1 MKTKYERKPVRDGCW
16 QTHKGWKPL
25 YPNETGSMQMCRA
38 TLYPKPAGFE
48 GWAAHYKCSNPECGH
63 RYTDEEAKIAL
74 SAARG
79 RSYRKREW
87 NKIGTAINKAK
98 FTKTGDADHDR
109 RVDER
114 IAMNSQ
120 VTINGTPLMMDTQT
134 GWEAA
139 IKAAFRVAMAS
150 TPAPTNMKEE

>member
-25 YPNETGSMQMCRA
+25 YPDETGEMRKCRA
-38 TLYPKPAGFE
+38 TLNPLPYG
-48 GWAAHYKCSNPECGH
+48 GYKCSNPMCGQE
-63 RYTDEEAKIAL
+63 YTDEDARSAL
-74 SAARG
+74 AGAIR
-79 RSYRKREW
+79 RSRNKHAW
-87 NKIGTAINKAK
+87 NEIGTAINKAK

-120 VTINGTPLMMDTQT
+120 VTVNGVPLMIDTQT
-134 GWEAA
+134 GWEAGL
-139 IKAAFRVAMAS
+139 KAAFRVAMAS